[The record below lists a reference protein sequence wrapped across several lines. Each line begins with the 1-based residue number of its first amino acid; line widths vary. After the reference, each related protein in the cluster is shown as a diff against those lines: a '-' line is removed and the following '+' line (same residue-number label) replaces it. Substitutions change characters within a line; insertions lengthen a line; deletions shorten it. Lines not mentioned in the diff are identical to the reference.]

1 MVLITNPQ
9 ITESVNVQK
18 MPVQREKTTLPER
31 EVPVKLFPVV
41 VALLSICLNRF
52 MKQVFLISV
61 FYILSAATAV

>member
-31 EVPVKLFPVV
+31 EVPVKVV
-41 VALLSICLNRF
+41 SGGCCSAKYLSE
-52 MKQVFLISV
+52 
-61 FYILSAATAV
+61 